1 MVKHKHINISTDLCI
16 DALFMSFICS
26 NSCMIEIITR
36 KQGDFDAEH
45 VLDVLMSFDSEEG
58 AEIKRE
64 FVRRN
69 LADYPFVIVMS
80 AGERNLKEVMDQEQF
95 VYVSQNQQTQ
105 NQIKRCVDA
114 VMSAL
119 QHVHEKGYS
128 HGDIKVTSYK
138 NMCFERSVILILLNH
153 NRCILL

>member
-1 MVKHKHINISTDLCI
+1 
-16 DALFMSFICS
+16 
-26 NSCMIEIITR
+26 MIEITTR
-36 KQGDFDAEH
+36 RQGDFDAEH
-45 VLDVLMSFDSEEG
+45 VLDVLMSFDSEES

-95 VYVSQNQQTQ
+95 VYVSQNHHTQ
-105 NQIKRCVDA
+105 NQIKRCVEE

-119 QHVHEKGYS
+119 QHVHEKGCS

-138 NMCFERSVILILLNH
+138 NTCFECTVILTLLNY
-153 NRCILL
+153 NRCFCCDVL